1 MQEGETFMKRSRI
14 ISLLALAGGV
24 LVSISLAAAQDRE
37 LKDESGKFI
46 IRYVVEAPASIAPAK
61 ITDPAQ
67 QVGLV
72 LCFQE
77 HDMPTDNDMFPVRQ
91 ALIRA
96 GKLDQYVLL
105 AAAPQTRKFGPAD
118 NEPIEKLLAWAKK
131 TYPINPR
138 RVYTFGKGE
147 GSKISMEFMMAHPNL
162 ITAAI
167 GYSWGAWL
175 MPSEITEPID
185 FVNSAPEIYLTLG
198 RRDLAHHLTCVRD
211 AYLRLKAKGYHVIN
225 REFDELNDR
234 SYHQPSN
241 DDALAW
247 ATRLRN
253 KLQPLSMGE
262 SKILQAHGGSPKPVN
277 GYYPGLALVGG
288 AQAGA
293 VLEKLFASKD
303 EAVRAAAAETCK
315 HAIFGA
321 PTTAAVAKLAAD
333 PSPKVR
339 QSAMRALAMYANWRY
354 PAAQQALIAVA
365 TDVNASLSDRI
376 NAADGLGYAV
386 RFQAKG
392 VRQDPAM
399 FAALVALSQDKHEHV
414 RAPAVAALA
423 PAYEPPPAGAPRRRG
438 PEGGWEKWL
447 NEISSVANADLQ
459 KYEVCGSGKNLDASA
474 SSFCAAGAALLGRD
488 WATGQPRNV
497 NLSAAFQGMKKAAGA
512 GYVPAQAAL
521 AMMYATG
528 KGVKQNYEE
537 AVQWWMKAA
546 EGGDLASARYAWNIY
561 RNGEGVQRNPAN
573 ANKMAVMIGE
583 PVQQPRAPRNPAP
596 PSNSVTQ
603 Q

>member
-1 MQEGETFMKRSRI
+1 MKSSPI
-14 ISLLALAGGV
+14 LSLVAFAAGALFYTASG
-24 LVSISLAAAQDRE
+24 AAQERE

-46 IRYVVEAPASIAPAK
+46 IRYVIEAPASLAPAK
-61 ITDPAQ
+61 TTDPAQ
-67 QVGLV
+67 QAGLI

-77 HDMPTDNDMFPVRQ
+77 HDMPTDNDIFPVRQ

-118 NEPIEKLLAWAKK
+118 HEPIEKLLAWAKK

-138 RVYTFGKGE
+138 RVYMFGKGE
-147 GSKISMEFMMAHPNL
+147 GSKISMEFMMTHPNL
-162 ITAAI
+162 VTAAI

-253 KLQPLSMGE
+253 KNQPLSAEE
-262 SKILQAHGGSPKPVN
+262 SKILQAHAGPPKAVN

-288 AQAGA
+288 APAGK
-293 VLEKLFASKD
+293 VLERLFASKD

-315 HAIFGA
+315 HAIFSA
-321 PTTAAVAKLAAD
+321 STTEALAKLAVD

-354 PAAQQALIAVA
+354 PAAQQALIGVA
-365 TDVNASLSDRI
+365 TDLKADLADRI

-423 PAYEPPPAGAPRRRG
+423 PAYEPPPAGAARRRS

-447 NEISSVANADLQ
+447 NEIAAVTNTDFQ
-459 KYEVCGSGKNLDASA
+459 KYEVCRSGKNLDALA
-474 SSFCAAGAALLGRD
+474 SSFCAAGAALLGRN
-488 WATGQPRNV
+488 WATGQPRKV
-497 NLSAAFQGMKKAAGA
+497 DLVGAFQGMTKAADA

-537 AVQWWMKAA
+537 AGKWWMTAG

-583 PVQQPRAPRNPAP
+583 PIQQPRAPRNSAPAP
-596 PSNSVTQ
+596 NSVTQ